1 MKLDEYLKAHG
12 FKSYNEYLL
21 SDEWKKL
28 REKALNK
35 YHNRC
40 VICGD
45 KEKLQVHHLN
55 YKNIEIPDL
64 VVLCTDCH
72 KFFHEVIQ
80 DKCFKALRKLDLELA
95 EKYVSLELEYR
106 RRTAEIIASC
116 FDEFITR
123 KQKPKVADI
132 NVARTVFGEI
142 LQENRTALYGFIY
155 RKADSI
161 DISSIIERQIVELVK
176 AKNPALYKSKKK
188 LFIDP
193 ALAEHISRLEK
204 DK

>member
-1 MKLDEYLKAHG
+1 MKLDKYLKEHG

-21 SDEWKKL
+21 SDEWQKL
-28 REKALNK
+28 REEALNK

-55 YKNIEIPDL
+55 YKNIENPSL

-80 DKCFKALRKLDLELA
+80 EKCFKALRKLDLELA
-95 EKYVSLELEYR
+95 EKYVPLELEYR

-116 FDEFITR
+116 FDEFIIR
-123 KQKPKVADI
+123 KHKPKVADI

-142 LQENRTALYGFIY
+142 LQENRTALYSFIST
-155 RKADSI
+155 KADSI
-161 DISSIIERQIVELVK
+161 DIKTKIESQIVELVK

-188 LFIDP
+188 SFIDP
-193 ALAEHISRLEK
+193 ALVEHISRLEK
-204 DK
+204 NE